1 MTSTNLPIR
10 GAPPDLAHWTF
21 QEKKGVKV
29 VAVVVEE
36 EVMQLGCSGQW

>member
-10 GAPPDLAHWTF
+10 GAPLDLAHWTF

-29 VAVVVEE
+29 VVVVEE